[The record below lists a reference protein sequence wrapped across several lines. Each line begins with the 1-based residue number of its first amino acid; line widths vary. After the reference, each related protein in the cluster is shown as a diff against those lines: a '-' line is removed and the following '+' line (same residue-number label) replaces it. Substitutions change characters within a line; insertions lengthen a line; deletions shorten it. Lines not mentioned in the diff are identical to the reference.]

1 MVLRSYFLYFHPKFN
16 FEDNLLGVKCG
27 VVTLLGS
34 LGIQGYDIN
43 FHTFIPTL
51 HTTNHLDSDSPPEE
65 ADGLVVQVELL
76 CLGVSPLVAEHK
88 HDPGVQLSQGPGHV
102 TLASLV
108 ENCADQPEIKGV
120 TGQGED
126 VPAMT
131 INDSDDSDHYN
142 DDDSPPVRPG
152 PVLQCPAGADL

>member
-1 MVLRSYFLYFHPKFN
+1 M
-16 FEDNLLGVKCG
+16 KCG

-76 CLGVSPLVAEHK
+76 SLGVSPLVAEHE
-88 HDPGVQLSQGPGHV
+88 HDPGVQLSQGPRHV
-102 TLASLV
+102 TLTSLV
-108 ENCADQPEIKGV
+108 ENCADQPEIEGV

-142 DDDSPPVRPG
+142 DDDSAPVRPG